1 MITKISTTTNTFNG
15 YRQSFT
21 DKELQ
26 TKLDENFAIQ
36 KQAPFSA
43 KYIQAY
49 KNKHFGIKFLKKIK
63 NNGKN
68 TALNHLSNYQ

>member
-49 KNKHFGIKFLKKIK
+49 KNKHFGIKFLKKK
-63 NNGKN
+63 
-68 TALNHLSNYQ
+68 